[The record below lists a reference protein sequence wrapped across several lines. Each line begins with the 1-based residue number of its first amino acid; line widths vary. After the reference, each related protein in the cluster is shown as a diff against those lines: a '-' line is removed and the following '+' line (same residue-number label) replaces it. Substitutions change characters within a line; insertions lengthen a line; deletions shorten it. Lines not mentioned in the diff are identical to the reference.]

1 MAILLSSKLHRYPNR
16 SSVKYAPV
24 IRARRYAFKK
34 LIAKRTS
41 SSYRYCQFLPLLC
54 HFLPPPFFL
63 SLSFFSRQI
72 GSDGF
77 FFPFYQNVK
86 QSTIIFAVQTRI
98 ENALLGIDELQWKRI
113 LVEIERDRESNSLC
127 I

>member
-41 SSYRYCQFLPLLC
+41 SSYCCTASFLDQYVI
-54 HFLPPPFFL
+54 FYL
-63 SLSFFSRQI
+63 SLSFHGKLAVMVFS
-72 GSDGF
+72 F
-77 FFPFYQNVK
+77 FFLFLPEY
-86 QSTIIFAVQTRI
+86 
-98 ENALLGIDELQWKRI
+98 
-113 LVEIERDRESNSLC
+113 
-127 I
+127 